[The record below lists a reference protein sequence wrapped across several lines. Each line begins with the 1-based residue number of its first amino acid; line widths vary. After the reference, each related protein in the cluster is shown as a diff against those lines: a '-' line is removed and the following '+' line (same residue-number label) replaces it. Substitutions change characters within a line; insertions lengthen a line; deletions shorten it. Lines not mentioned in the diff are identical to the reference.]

1 MVNKELNKIKVD
13 RAKKWFA
20 KVPNAENIDLETQIK
35 ICNKVA
41 WRVGV
46 LAF

>member
-20 KVPNAENIDLETQIK
+20 KVPNAENIDLETRWLGAL
-35 ICNKVA
+35 VF
-41 WRVGV
+41 WHSRS
-46 LAF
+46 LR